1 MVLPSDVQRRLQ
13 EFIERYDLHRRYALP
28 VPIEAAAEA
37 EGFEIRL
44 TPRLWPLNGFAITIG
59 PVRRMEINADLSPAW
74 RRWVIAHELAHLIL
88 GDPSVLHLCAAEH
101 ALFSNWLRK
110 RIERRANHAAAYL
123 LIPEWVVREI
133 DSPEEIAASC
143 HVPTSLAV
151 LRLIGQIPSSHA
163 QHPMRSRALPRRRR
177 METVWAQ
184 HIDEEVC
191 HV

>member
-1 MVLPSDVQRRLQ
+1 MVLPSDVERRLQ

-28 VPIEAAAEA
+28 VPIEMAAEA
-37 EGFEIRL
+37 EGFQIRL

-88 GDPSVLHLCAAEH
+88 DDPSVLHLCAAEH
-101 ALFSNWLRK
+101 ALFTTWLRK

-123 LIPEWVVREI
+123 LIPEWVVRETE
-133 DSPEEIAASC
+133 SAEEIAARC
-143 HVPTSLAV
+143 QVPTSLAMI
-151 LRLIGQIPSSHA
+151 RLIGHVPSSHP
-163 QHPMRSRALPRRRR
+163 QHPMRSRARSRRRR

-184 HIDEEVC
+184 DIYEEVC